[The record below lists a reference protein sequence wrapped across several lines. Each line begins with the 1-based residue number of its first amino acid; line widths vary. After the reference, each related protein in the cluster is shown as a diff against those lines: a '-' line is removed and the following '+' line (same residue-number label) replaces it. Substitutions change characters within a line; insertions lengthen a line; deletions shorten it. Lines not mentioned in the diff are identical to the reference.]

1 MQITTK
7 TFLQYC
13 RHRTRFL
20 FLHSGLAA
28 RLPFTSALQKQT
40 PSSCRPQAFMKGGA
54 RSHASTRPSAASAWT
69 GASDFSVL
77 LCLTDLLQQLLF
89 YQFKLHAD
97 GHLGD
102 ELVTSFLGHLFAVSQ
117 VDVTYASTALEI
129 GQRLVGDPVT
139 DCREERGW
147 KEKEQ
152 IMCDSADI
160 S

>member
-1 MQITTK
+1 M
-7 TFLQYC
+7 
-13 RHRTRFL
+13 
-20 FLHSGLAA
+20 
-28 RLPFTSALQKQT
+28 
-40 PSSCRPQAFMKGGA
+40 
-54 RSHASTRPSAASAWT
+54 
-69 GASDFSVL
+69 L

-160 S
+160 SYVQATWNVESKKPHHDERFSA